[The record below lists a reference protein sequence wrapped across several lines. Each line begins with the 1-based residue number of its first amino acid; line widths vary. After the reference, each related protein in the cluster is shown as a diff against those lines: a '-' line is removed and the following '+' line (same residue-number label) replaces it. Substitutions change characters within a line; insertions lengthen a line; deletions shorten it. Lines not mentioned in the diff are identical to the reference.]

1 MKPSRNVGLLSAL
14 QLPSIADALKET
26 TASCKLGVPEERRL
40 KTFYQLCKPLVAET
54 QQTVGVEVAAKTL
67 GAIDARVDRGWYVV
81 RDLFASYARFADV
94 SEIGEEA
101 ARLTRQFF
109 PDVEFTRLET
119 SAQLNHGL
127 ALLESIDNAEISKEL
142 FAVVRPALQI
152 LKADHVEYK
161 AAIQAHLVRV
171 ERASALVPAR
181 KAALDALQSFVTLV
195 EALAET
201 DEEIAQVG
209 AMLAPIDTLLEK
221 VRREK
226 PKPAATEPVNPSPD
240 PVKPTDDDT
249 RPSPVA

>member
-26 TASCKLGVPEERRL
+26 TASCKLGAAEGRRL
-40 KTFYQLCKPLVAET
+40 KTFFQSCKPLVAET
-54 QQTVGVEVAAKTL
+54 HQTVGVEVAAKTL

-109 PDVEFTRLET
+109 PDLDFTRLET
-119 SAQLNHGL
+119 SAQLNHGM

-142 FAVVRPALQI
+142 FAVVRPALEI

-161 AAIQAHLVRV
+161 AAIQADLVRV
-171 ERASALVPAR
+171 ERASALMPAR
-181 KAALDALQSFVTLV
+181 KAALEALQSFVTLV

-209 AMLAPIDTLLEK
+209 AMLAPVDTLLEK

-226 PKPAATEPVNPSPD
+226 PKPASTEPVKPSPD
-240 PVKPTDDDT
+240 PVKPNDDDT
-249 RPSPVA
+249 SPSPVA